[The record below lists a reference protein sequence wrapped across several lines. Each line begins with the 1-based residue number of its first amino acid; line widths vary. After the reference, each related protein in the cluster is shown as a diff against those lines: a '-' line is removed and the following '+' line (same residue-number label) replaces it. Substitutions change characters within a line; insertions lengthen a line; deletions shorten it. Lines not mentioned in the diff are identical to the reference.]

1 MGIYQLKITLRHLRP
16 PVWRRILIPS
26 DIKLPRLHHV
36 LQIAMG
42 WTDSHMHAFRKGD
55 EQYGVS
61 SREFP
66 DMFRN
71 ERNVRLDQL
80 IGVSGRIVY
89 EYDFGDGWE
98 HDILVEKSLPA
109 EKGKRYPVCVA
120 GKRACPP
127 EDCGGPPGYERL
139 LEALRD
145 PRHEEHDELRKWVGG
160 SFDAEAFDLDTV
172 NAALRA
178 VR

>member
-1 MGIYQLKITLRHLRP
+1 MKNIFQIKITLKHIRP
-16 PVWRRILIPS
+16 PVWRRIQVPA
-26 DIKLPRLHHV
+26 DIKLDKLHHI

-42 WTDSHMHAFRKGD
+42 WTDSHMHAFRLGM
-55 EQYGVS
+55 EQYGTP

-80 IGVSGRIVY
+80 AGEGKRLIY

-98 HDILVEKSLPA
+98 HELKIEKVLPVEK
-109 EKGKRYPVCVA
+109 GIHYPRCLA

-127 EDCGGPPGYERL
+127 EDCGGPYGYMNMLQVIENPKDEEYENIMEWL
-139 LEALRD
+139 GGDID
-145 PRHEEHDELRKWVGG
+145 PEYFSADE
-160 SFDAEAFDLDTV
+160 V
-172 NAALRA
+172 NA
-178 VR
+178 VI